1 MARPDCFVAGFY
13 KCGTTS
19 LYMILKQHKNILV
32 SDEKENYF
40 FRNSATYEKGITWY
54 EKHYYDFEKRSNK
67 DIIVE
72 VNPGLS
78 EVSGTASRL
87 SKFYSPDTPIIFIL
101 RNPVD
106 WLYSH
111 FRFEIRRGAFP
122 LKDIYFCKKHSFS
135 EAFESYLSAQTMKE
149 LKCRHVFSKQINE
162 YKKYFR
168 NIKFIF
174 LEDMKR
180 DADSVYRE
188 ILQFFSI
195 DYDAGA
201 DVGIK
206 VNITDFI
213 PRYPLLK
220 KFHLYLKYY
229 NRKLKLEH
237 KNRFDIKWLIF
248 TTNVEER
255 LIDFIESTKIE
266 DKSKVNITTR
276 RKLEKYFQS
285 EKKLLESLSGRNLED
300 IWW

>member
-122 LKDIYFCKKHSFS
+122 LKDIYFCKKHF
-135 EAFESYLSAQTMKE
+135 
-149 LKCRHVFSKQINE
+149 
-162 YKKYFR
+162 
-168 NIKFIF
+168 
-174 LEDMKR
+174 
-180 DADSVYRE
+180 
-188 ILQFFSI
+188 
-195 DYDAGA
+195 
-201 DVGIK
+201 
-206 VNITDFI
+206 
-213 PRYPLLK
+213 
-220 KFHLYLKYY
+220 FHL
-229 NRKLKLEH
+229 H
-237 KNRFDIKWLIF
+237 
-248 TTNVEER
+248 
-255 LIDFIESTKIE
+255 ESNTPG
-266 DKSKVNITTR
+266 
-276 RKLEKYFQS
+276 
-285 EKKLLESLSGRNLED
+285 KLLPTYFFYIFQVTYPQIYLLYGNSKNFVCAGMYH
-300 IWW
+300 